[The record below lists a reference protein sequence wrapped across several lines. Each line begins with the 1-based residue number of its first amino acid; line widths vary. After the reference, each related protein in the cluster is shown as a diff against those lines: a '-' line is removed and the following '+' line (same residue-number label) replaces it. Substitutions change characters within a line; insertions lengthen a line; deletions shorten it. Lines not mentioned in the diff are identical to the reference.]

1 MTETTTEIMRVYEK
15 NTTKDLPVVQRLENG
30 YVVVQDATLTDGGTS
45 LRNEDYCLV
54 NPDGKILIHA
64 NDAESLIKYGSN
76 PETLRKIEKNGS
88 VA

>member
-1 MTETTTEIMRVYEK
+1 MTETIMAFEK
-15 NTTKDLPVVQRLENG
+15 NVTKELPVVERLENG
-30 YVVVQDATLTDGGTS
+30 YIVVQDATLTDGGTF

-64 NDAESLIKYGSN
+64 NDAASLIKYGSN
-76 PETLRKIEKNGS
+76 PETLEKIEKSGS